1 MIFSTYKTTY
11 MKTIKFLLV
20 LFLFISVTHAQ
31 RGAKIAYIDME
42 YILENVEE
50 YQQANTQLNAKIQK
64 WKREIEQKQ
73 NIVEQMKK
81 DLNVEKVL
89 LTDELIA
96 ERQAEIQ
103 TLEKE
108 MLDYKQDRFGPE
120 GDLVIQKRLLIQPI
134 QDQVFNAVQE
144 IVKNQKYDYV
154 FDKSGEVT
162 MLYSNK
168 KYDISDR
175 VLRSIN
181 RTRKRT
187 EFENKK
193 NQNNNKTQANQP
205 PSKKINTSTENEAE
219 VENKNPIII
228 DDEKTD
234 AAKIRE
240 EKKQQKIAEREA
252 RKKAYEERKKKILA
266 EREAKKQA
274 KLKENEKQDETE
286 PEQNEEN
293 NK

>member
-1 MIFSTYKTTY
+1 

-20 LFLFISVTHAQ
+20 LFLFINVTRAQ
-31 RGAKIAYIDME
+31 RGVKIGYIDME

-73 NIVEQMKK
+73 NVVEQMKK
-81 DLNVEKVL
+81 DLSVEKVL
-89 LTDELIA
+89 LTEELIE

-108 MLDYKQDRFGPE
+108 MLDYQQDRFGPE
-120 GDLVIQKRLLIQPI
+120 GDLVIQKRSLIQPI

-175 VLRSIN
+175 VLQSIN
-181 RTRKRT
+181 RTRRRT
-187 EFENKK
+187 QYENKTKK
-193 NQNNNKTQANQP
+193 NEKSEVKQP
-205 PSKKINTSTENEAE
+205 SSKKINTSVEKTANEPE
-219 VENKNPIII
+219 IENKKPIVA
-228 DDEKTD
+228 EQKTD
-234 AAKIRE
+234 AAKTRE
-240 EKKQQKIAEREA
+240 EKRQQKIAEREA

-274 KLKENEKQDETE
+274 RLKENEKQNEPE